1 MFNRTSSKQ
10 KVDAG
15 RISRGQAMVEFALIS
30 VVALAVMVLGIQ
42 YALLGQ
48 AALAVSQGA
57 SALARYAA
65 THPTTITSGTAS
77 GLPTAA
83 QNLLSPTIMTG
94 GGGDLAVTVASI
106 TGAGTPETGAIIP
119 SSDQVK
125 ITLSYT
131 TASKI
136 FLPSTT
142 LLGATFPAT
151 IASTDSQMYE

>member
-1 MFNRTSSKQ
+1 MFNRSRAKQ
-10 KVDAG
+10 KTAASRV
-15 RISRGQAMVEFALIS
+15 SRGQAMVEFALIS

-65 THPTTITSGTAS
+65 THPATVTSGTAS

-83 QNLLSPTIMTG
+83 KQLLSPTILTN
-94 GGGDLAVTVASI
+94 GGGDLSVTVASLTG
-106 TGAGTPETGAIIP
+106 TGATETGTIVP
-119 SSDQVK
+119 QSDQVK

-131 TASKI
+131 TTSKI

-151 IASTDSQMYE
+151 LASTDSQMYE